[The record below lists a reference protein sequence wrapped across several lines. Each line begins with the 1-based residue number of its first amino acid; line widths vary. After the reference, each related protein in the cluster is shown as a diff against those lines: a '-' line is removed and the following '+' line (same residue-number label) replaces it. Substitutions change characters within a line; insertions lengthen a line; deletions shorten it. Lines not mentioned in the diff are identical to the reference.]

1 MNDSKTGVR
10 NVNKALPLQAKIE
23 IAIFAALALL
33 LDLLPSIKIAT
44 AVSISFSM
52 VPIFIM
58 CFRWGVKGGA
68 LSGLLWGLLQLATG
82 TAYILTALQTF
93 IEYIVAFA

>member
-1 MNDSKTGVR
+1 M
-10 NVNKALPLQAKIE
+10 NKALPLQAKIE

-58 CFRWGVKGGA
+58 CFRWGGKRRGSIWSIMGA
-68 LSGLLWGLLQLATG
+68 VAVGNRNGLYFNSATNV
-82 TAYILTALQTF
+82 Y
-93 IEYIVAFA
+93 

>member
-44 AVSISFSM
+44 AV
-52 VPIFIM
+52 
-58 CFRWGVKGGA
+58 
-68 LSGLLWGLLQLATG
+68 
-82 TAYILTALQTF
+82 
-93 IEYIVAFA
+93 